1 VRGQL
6 TMTYATVQDMVDRFG
21 ETEMIRLSR
30 PEDRDATTVLAAKVE
45 LAIADACG
53 QIDDYLRGRYRVP
66 VATPEKSIVRATC
79 VLARYDLAKGER
91 TDPTEP
97 MRLDRKEVIAWL
109 DGIAAGRINI
119 DAPPAGELGSTGARI
134 SDRTNVF
141 DHQRL
146 RG

>member
-1 VRGQL
+1 
-6 TMTYATVQDMVDRFG
+6 MPYASSQDMIDRFG

-30 PEDRDATTVLAAKVE
+30 PEDRDATTVLVAKVE

-53 QIDDYLRGRYRVP
+53 LIDDYLRGRYRVP
-66 VATPEKSIVRATC
+66 VASPEKSIVRAAC

-91 TDPTEP
+91 TEPTEQ
-97 MRLDRKEVIAWL
+97 MRLDRKEVIGWL

-119 DAPPAGELGSTGARI
+119 DAPPAGDSGSTGARI
-134 SDRTNVF
+134 TDRTNVF

-146 RG
+146 QG

>member
-53 QIDDYLRGRYRVP
+53 QIDDYLRGR
-66 VATPEKSIVRATC
+66 PEKSIVRATC